1 MADIYP
7 VADLQWDNNS
17 AGNDVRKEI
26 LYLSD
31 LDDDE
36 CVDLL
41 KTLNQ
46 LGLADQ
52 RQVAALIDLAADA
65 GSLWKR
71 FARW

>member
-7 VADLQWDNNS
+7 VADLQWDNSS

-46 LGLADQ
+46 PGLADQ
-52 RQVAALIDLAADA
+52 RQVAALIGLAADA